1 MARFKIDFV
10 DLNLTDKDYWKV
22 GLSKIVDKAVDA
34 GALRRGVTSQ
44 RSAGVRAHRR
54 WAKLRAPILLR
65 PFSRGARR
73 SLAEL
78 TGGERS
84 SAAAPRE
91 GDTTAL
97 VAVVPDGTMAGV

>member
-1 MARFKIDFV
+1 MTTRHPTSPRDTP
-10 DLNLTDKDYWKV
+10 DLTPRA
-22 GLSKIVDKAVDA
+22 SPRQIIDKAVDA